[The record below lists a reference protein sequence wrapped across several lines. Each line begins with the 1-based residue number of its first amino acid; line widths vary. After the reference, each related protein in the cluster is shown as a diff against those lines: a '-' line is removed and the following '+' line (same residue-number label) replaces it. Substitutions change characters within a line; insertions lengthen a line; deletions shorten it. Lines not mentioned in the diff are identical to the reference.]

1 MHRTCFKMN
10 IQNEQQFIRQNYTDH
25 TSFSIYE
32 PGLRLELFSEMLHG
46 IVTLHISWGRDFVIK
61 TKVIAI
67 SPGLTTLNF
76 GPKRR
81 KINMVGLLLE
91 SEGAV
96 MIPSNIFEGT
106 SSGIISKRILIKPCK
121 TSIPTLQIL
130 CRLKTP
136 PSQRHNRLFNRF
148 FTRKFINIKV

>member
-1 MHRTCFKMN
+1 MHRTCFEMN
-10 IQNEQQFIRQNYTDH
+10 IQNDQQSVRQNYTDY

-32 PGLRLELFSEMLHG
+32 PGLRLELISEMFHG
-46 IVTLHISWGRDFVIK
+46 VVTLHISWRRDFTVK

-106 SSGIISKRILIKPCK
+106 SSGIIFKRILIKPCK

-136 PSQRHNRLFNRF
+136 TSLFF
-148 FTRKFINIKV
+148 CLKKETNIYF

>member
-1 MHRTCFKMN
+1 MHRTCFEMN
-10 IQNEQQFIRQNYTDH
+10 IQNDQQFVRQNYTDY

-32 PGLRLELFSEMLHG
+32 PGLRLKLFSEMFHEM
-46 IVTLHISWGRDFVIK
+46 VTLHISWRRDFVVK

-91 SEGAV
+91 SERAV
-96 MIPSNIFEGT
+96 MVPSNIFENT
-106 SSGIISKRILIKPCK
+106 SSGVLIKPCK
-121 TSIPTLQIL
+121 TSVPTLQIL

-136 PSQRHNRLFNRF
+136 TSQRYNRLFNRF
-148 FTRKFINIKV
+148 FPKKFINIKV

>member
-1 MHRTCFKMN
+1 MN
-10 IQNEQQFIRQNYTDH
+10 IQNDQQFSRQSYSE
-25 TSFSIYE
+25 SFSIYE
-32 PGLRLELFSEMLHG
+32 PGLRLELFSEVTHG
-46 IVTLHISWGRDFVIK
+46 VVTLHISWRRDFVVK

-76 GPKRR
+76 RPKRR

-106 SSGIISKRILIKPCK
+106 SSGIIIKRILIKPCK

-130 CRLKTP
+130 CRLKTHT
-136 PSQRHNRLFNRF
+136 SQRYNRLFNRF
-148 FTRKFINIKV
+148 FPKKFINIKV